1 MLINANFSQME
12 QNNPYAAMKRS
23 YLAEHLAMLQRQ
35 CIHLNIPALIIVEGW
50 ESSGKGYVISDLA
63 RELDTRAFSVHVF
76 ERDGEEEE
84 KRSFSW
90 RFWTRIPAKGDFAIF
105 DRSSYY
111 DMMNDLS
118 LKKGEVKESIARIHD
133 AEKMLFDD
141 GTVILKFF
149 LNISKETQ
157 QERISEL
164 FKDDNRKFLI
174 TKNDTDQNK
183 HYKKYQAHFSDI
195 LNLSNYVFA
204 PWHLV
209 SAEDRK
215 SASKYILGTSI
226 RLLQEGV
233 DRHLGKQKTAKTF
246 IREYQHEATYLQ
258 ELKTDL
264 FIDEATYIKK
274 SKVLQQE
281 VQELAYALYT
291 NKVPTILVFEGMD
304 AAGKG
309 GAIKRL
315 TKSMDPRGYTVNPTS
330 APSDAAKDHHYLW
343 RFYNNFPKRGVMS
356 IFDRSW
362 YGRVLVER
370 VEGFATPAEWER
382 AYGEITAMEQELA
395 DFGALILKFFIYID
409 KDEQYRR
416 FTARQEDK
424 PYKLTDEDWRNR
436 DKWDAY
442 VLASNEMIDR
452 TSTTVAPWI
461 LVEGNDKPY
470 ARVKVLTEFNQRAR
484 AMLQGLQD
492 KK

>member
-1 MLINANFSQME
+1 MLTNADFSQLE
-12 QNNPYAAMKRS
+12 QDNPYAAMKRGA
-23 YLAEHLAMLQRQ
+23 LADHLAMLQRQ

-50 ESSGKGYVISDLA
+50 ESSGKGYVINDLA
-63 RELDTRAFSVHVF
+63 RELDTRAFQVHVF

-84 KRSFSW
+84 KRSFTW

-118 LKKGEVKESIARIHD
+118 LNNDEIKKSIARIHD
-133 AEKMLFDD
+133 AEKMLYDD

-149 LNISKETQ
+149 LNISKKIQ
-157 QERISEL
+157 KERIGEL
-164 FKDDNRKFLI
+164 FEDDNRKFLV

-183 HYKKYQAHFSDI
+183 HYKKYEKHFSNV
-195 LNLSNYVFA
+195 LNLSNFEFA
-204 PWHLV
+204 PWRLV

-215 SASKYILGTSI
+215 AASKFILGTSI
-226 RLLQEGV
+226 RLIQEGV

-246 IREYQHEATYLQ
+246 KRAYNRETTYLQ

-264 FIDEATYIKK
+264 YLDGKDYDKQ
-274 SKVLQQE
+274 SKALQQE
-281 VQELAYALYT
+281 AQELAYALYT
-291 NKVPTILVFEGMD
+291 HKVPSILVFEGMD

-315 TKSMDPRGYTVNPTS
+315 TKSMDPRGYMVNPTS

-343 RFYNNFPKRGVMS
+343 RFYNNFPKCGVMS

-370 VEGFATPAEWER
+370 VEGFATAAEWER
-382 AYGEITAMEQELA
+382 AYGEINAMEQELA

-409 KDEQYRR
+409 KDEQYKR
-416 FTARQEDK
+416 FMARQEDK

-452 TSTTVAPWI
+452 TSMPAAPWI

-470 ARVKVLTEFNQRAR
+470 ARVKVLGEFNQRAK
-484 AMLQGLQD
+484 AKLQSLSG
-492 KK
+492 K

>member
-1 MLINANFSQME
+1 MLINADFSQME

-35 CIHLNIPALIIVEGW
+35 CIHLNIPVLIIIEGW
-50 ESSGKGYVISDLA
+50 ESAGKGYVISDLA
-63 RELDTRAFSVHVF
+63 SELDTRAFQVHVF

-84 KRSFSW
+84 NRSFTW

-111 DMMNDLS
+111 DMMNDLD
-118 LKKGEVKESIARIHD
+118 LKKDEIKKSIARIRD
-133 AEKMLFDD
+133 AEKMLYDD

-149 LNISKETQ
+149 LNITQKTQ
-157 QERISEL
+157 QERIGEL
-164 FKDDNRKFLI
+164 FEDDNRKFLV

-183 HYKKYQAHFSDI
+183 HYKKYEKHFSTI
-195 LNLSNYVFA
+195 LNQSNFDFA
-204 PWHLV
+204 SWHLH

-215 SASKYILGTSI
+215 AASKYILGTAI
-226 RLLQEGV
+226 RLIQEGV

-246 IREYQHEATYLQ
+246 IRSYNKETTYLQ
-258 ELKTDL
+258 DLKTDL
-264 FIDEATYIKK
+264 CLDEEAYLIK
-274 SKVLQQE
+274 SKALQKE
-281 VQELAYALYT
+281 ARELAYALYT
-291 NKVPTILVFEGMD
+291 HKVPTILVFEGMD

-343 RFYNNFPKRGVMS
+343 RFYNNFPKCGVMS

-382 AYGEITAMEQELA
+382 AYGEINAMEQELA
-395 DFGALILKFFIYID
+395 DFGALILKFFLYID
-409 KDEQYRR
+409 KDEQYKR
-416 FTARQEDK
+416 FMARQEDK

-442 VLASNEMIDR
+442 VQASNEMIDR
-452 TSTTVAPWI
+452 TSTASAPWI

-470 ARVKVLTEFNQRAR
+470 ARVKVLSEFNQRAK
-484 AMLQGLQD
+484 AKLQLLCG
-492 KK
+492 K

>member
-1 MLINANFSQME
+1 MLINTDFFHIE
-12 QNNPYAAMKRS
+12 QANPYVAMKRS

-35 CIHLNIPALIIVEGW
+35 CMHLNIPALIIVEGW
-50 ESSGKGYVISDLA
+50 ESSGKGYVINELA

-118 LKKGEVKESIARIHD
+118 LSKSDIKKNIRRIRD
-133 AEKMLFDD
+133 AEKMLYDD

-149 LNISKETQ
+149 LNITQ
-157 QERISEL
+157 KTQKTRISEL
-164 FKDDNRKFLI
+164 TGDDNRKFLI

-183 HYKKYQAHFSDI
+183 HYKKYQKHFSDI
-195 LNLSNYVFA
+195 LNQSGFAFA

-215 SASKYILGTSI
+215 AASKYILGTSI

-233 DRHLGKQKTAKTF
+233 DRHLSKQKTAKTF
-246 IREYQHEATYLQ
+246 IREYQRETTYLQ
-258 ELKTDL
+258 DLKTNL
-264 FIDEATYIKK
+264 VLSEEAYTKK
-274 SKVLQQE
+274 SKALQQE
-281 VQELAYALYT
+281 AQELAYALYT

-343 RFYNNFPKRGVMS
+343 RFYNNFPKQGVMS
-356 IFDRSW
+356 VFDRSW

-370 VEGFATPAEWER
+370 VEGFADPAEWER

-409 KDEQYRR
+409 KDEQYKR
-416 FTARQEDK
+416 FLARQEDK

-442 VLASNEMIDR
+442 IEAGNEMIDR
-452 TSTTVAPWI
+452 TSTATAPWI
-461 LVEGNDKPY
+461 LVEGNNKPY
-470 ARVKVLTEFNQRAR
+470 ARVKVLAEFNQRAR
-484 AMLQGLQD
+484 AKLQELQ

>member
-1 MLINANFSQME
+1 MLTNTDFSQIE
-12 QNNPYAAMKRS
+12 QDNPYAAMKRS
-23 YLAEHLAMLQRQ
+23 NLAEHFAMLQRQ

-50 ESSGKGYVISDLA
+50 ESSGKGYVINDLA
-63 RELDTRAFSVHVF
+63 RELDTRAFRVHVF

-84 KRSFSW
+84 TRSFSW

-111 DMMNDLS
+111 GMMNDLS
-118 LKKGEVKESIARIHD
+118 LSKSEIKTNISRIRD
-133 AEKMLFDD
+133 AEKMLYDD

-149 LNISKETQ
+149 LNISRKTQ

-164 FKDDNRKFLI
+164 FEDDNRKFLV
-174 TKNDTDQNK
+174 TKNDTEQNK
-183 HYKKYQAHFSDI
+183 HYKKYQEHFSGI
-195 LNLSNYVFA
+195 LNESNFDFA

-215 SASKYILGTSI
+215 AASKYILGTSI

-246 IREYQHEATYLQ
+246 IREYQRDTSYLQ
-258 ELKTDL
+258 DLKTDL
-264 FIDEATYIKK
+264 ILDEYAYSKK
-274 SKVLQQE
+274 SKALQKE
-281 VQELAYALYT
+281 AQELAYALYT
-291 NKVPTILVFEGMD
+291 RKVPAILVFEGMD

-315 TKSMDPRGYTVNPTS
+315 TKSMDPRGYTVNPTA
-330 APSDAAKDHHYLW
+330 APSDAAKAHHYLW
-343 RFYNNFPKRGVMS
+343 RFYNNFPKQGVMS

-370 VEGFATPAEWER
+370 VEGFASPAEWER
-382 AYGEITAMEQELA
+382 AYGEINAMEQELA
-395 DFGALILKFFIYID
+395 DFGALILKFFLYID
-409 KDEQYRR
+409 KDEQYKR
-416 FTARQEDK
+416 FMARQEDK
-424 PYKLTDEDWRNR
+424 PFKLTDEDWRNR
-436 DKWDAY
+436 GKWDAY
-442 VLASNEMIDR
+442 VEASNEMIDR
-452 TSTTVAPWI
+452 TSTAAAPWI

-470 ARVKVLTEFNQRAR
+470 ARVKVLSEFNRRAKTK
-484 AMLQGLQD
+484 LQELQH

>member
-1 MLINANFSQME
+1 MLSNTDFSKLAQA
-12 QNNPYAAMKRS
+12 NPYAAMKRGD
-23 YLAEHLAMLQRQ
+23 LALQLAMLQRQ

-50 ESSGKGYVISDLA
+50 ESSGKGYVISDLT

-76 ERDGEEEE
+76 ERDGEEEDN
-84 KRSFSW
+84 RSFTW

-118 LKKGEVKESIARIHD
+118 LPKSELKASIARIRD
-133 AEKMLFDD
+133 AEKMLYDD
-141 GTVILKFF
+141 GTIMLKFF
-149 LNISKETQ
+149 LNITKKTQ
-157 QERISEL
+157 KERISEL
-164 FKDDNRKFLI
+164 FQDDNRKFLV

-183 HYKKYQAHFSDI
+183 YYKKYAAHFSSV
-195 LNLSNYVFA
+195 LNLSNFAFA
-204 PWHLV
+204 PWHLI

-215 SASKYILGTSI
+215 AASKYILGTSI
-226 RLLQEGV
+226 RLIQEGI
-233 DRHLGKQKTAKTF
+233 DRHLGKQKTATTF
-246 IREYQHEATYLQ
+246 IRAYQREPTYLQ
-258 ELKTDL
+258 DLRTDL
-264 FIDEATYIKK
+264 FLEQDAYEKQSKALQKEA
-274 SKVLQQE
+274 
-281 VQELAYALYT
+281 QELAYSLYT

-315 TKSMDPRGYTVNPTS
+315 TTIMDPRGYTVNPTS

-370 VEGFATPAEWER
+370 VEGFATAAEWDR

-395 DFGALILKFFIYID
+395 DFGALILKFFLYVD
-409 KDEQYRR
+409 KDEQYKR
-416 FTARQEDK
+416 FMARQEDK
-424 PYKLTDEDWRNR
+424 PFKLTDEDWRNR
-436 DKWDAY
+436 GKWDAY
-442 VLASNEMIDR
+442 VEASNEMIDR
-452 TSTTVAPWI
+452 TSTAAAPWI

-470 ARVKVLTEFNQRAR
+470 ARVKVLSEFNRRAKTK
-484 AMLQGLQD
+484 LQELQH